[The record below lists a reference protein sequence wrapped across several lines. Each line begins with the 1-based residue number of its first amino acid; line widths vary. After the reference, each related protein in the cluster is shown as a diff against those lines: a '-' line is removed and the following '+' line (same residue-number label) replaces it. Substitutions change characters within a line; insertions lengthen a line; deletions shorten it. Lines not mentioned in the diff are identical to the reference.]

1 MIYPYETCVSLAFLP
16 YKTPRKQGKR
26 KAKFHF
32 LLYHAKVLLFL
43 LKYHWFLCKLHNKKD
58 PDLQKSR
65 PKRQTSA
72 RSRSLSYTVWF
83 DSILLLCLD
92 TQCTISSC
100 IATGFFPVKR
110 LPEADRILQKIIPC
124 IHRIKPFPRIRVLPQ
139 NRIYGFAL
147 WHSVFDLDSFIIIT
161 IKVLCN
167 SKFKLIQYKHI
178 IIRNYYFL
186 SVLPKPPFRSLST
199 QSSSV
204 IPYSIKIPCAK
215 ASPCLICTA
224 LLPSFVILIKICPSL
239 SEK

>member
-124 IHRIKPFPRIRVLPQ
+124 IHRIAISQ
-139 NRIYGFAL
+139 DTGFAPKQDI
-147 WHSVFDLDSFIIIT
+147 W
-161 IKVLCN
+161 LCPVT
-167 SKFKLIQYKHI
+167 KFVMGQ
-178 IIRNYYFL
+178 
-186 SVLPKPPFRSLST
+186 T
-199 QSSSV
+199 SSSFKGQKFSSSALF
-204 IPYSIKIPCAK
+204 YQSINIF
-215 ASPCLICTA
+215 T
-224 LLPSFVILIKICPSL
+224 
-239 SEK
+239 

>member
-1 MIYPYETCVSLAFLP
+1 MIYVHMKHAFHWHFYLTKP
-16 YKTPRKQGKR
+16 LENKGKR
-26 KAKFHF
+26 NAKFPF
-32 LLYHAKVLLFL
+32 SLYHAKVLLFL

-124 IHRIKPFPRIRVLPQ
+124 IHRIAISQ
-139 NRIYGFAL
+139 DTGFAPKQDIWL
-147 WHSVFDLDSFIIIT
+147 CPVTKFCPRATLFI
-161 IKVLCN
+161 L
-167 SKFKLIQYKHI
+167 
-178 IIRNYYFL
+178 
-186 SVLPKPPFRSLST
+186 
-199 QSSSV
+199 
-204 IPYSIKIPCAK
+204 
-215 ASPCLICTA
+215 
-224 LLPSFVILIKICPSL
+224 
-239 SEK
+239 

>member
-1 MIYPYETCVSLAFLP
+1 MIYVHMKHAFHWHFYLT
-16 YKTPRKQGKR
+16 TPLENKGKR

-32 LLYHAKVLLFL
+32 SLYHAKVSLLL
-43 LKYHWFLCKLHNKKD
+43 LKYHWFLCKSHNKKD

-83 DSILLLCLD
+83 DSVLLLCLD

-147 WHSVFDLDSFIIIT
+147 WQNLSYAFFSAIAACAAARRAIGT
-161 IKVLCN
+161 
-167 SKFKLIQYKHI
+167 
-178 IIRNYYFL
+178 RNGEQD
-186 SVLPKPPFRSLST
+186 T
-199 QSSSV
+199 
-204 IPYSIKIPCAK
+204 
-215 ASPCLICTA
+215 
-224 LLPSFVILIKICPSL
+224 
-239 SEK
+239 